1 MFRIIARRIP
11 APMATW
17 GKASGRRNLKSAKS
31 AHYQSSPLA
40 PPSPWRRVSIRA
52 FSDRSP
58 LAFFRIFCICFR
70 KRTNLCAKNIRAER
84 LHCLTALFFFGCF
97 LLFPALGRED
107 SSARQHNDTGPG
119 TANSSSEPAPHPS
132 ETSSRCATGMCQTAH
147 RFEPPNS
154 GLGGLHLPAR
164 AAGAHLAMRM
174 RTERSSSLPFLPS
187 PSFRPINLSTSSKTL
202 QWGHPLHL
210 AQPWRQTATLRS
222 RRPPSQQQR

>member
-1 MFRIIARRIP
+1 MFQIIARRIP

-17 GKASGRRNLKSAKS
+17 GKASGRRNLK
-31 AHYQSSPLA
+31 
-40 PPSPWRRVSIRA
+40 
-52 FSDRSP
+52 
-58 LAFFRIFCICFR
+58 
-70 KRTNLCAKNIRAER
+70 
-84 LHCLTALFFFGCF
+84 
-97 LLFPALGRED
+97 ED

-174 RTERSSSLPFLPS
+174 RT
-187 PSFRPINLSTSSKTL
+187 
-202 QWGHPLHL
+202 
-210 AQPWRQTATLRS
+210 
-222 RRPPSQQQR
+222 